1 MRETEK
7 TVVHTIDDEEK
18 TFRIRKMDALEGSI
32 LLKFVIQKVVP
43 LLQNVE
49 DIFKESDD
57 VDVSEEGAAEKVAM
71 QRTNDLLQFL
81 PIALEKISNEELVDF
96 EKRCLRRVDMMLPAG
111 WQAVMTG
118 DNFGVPAIQYD
129 PMIALLL
136 CYDVILFN
144 FSGFFAGKGL
154 SLPLRPQTS
163 SQ

>member
-49 DIFKESDD
+49 DIFKEFDD
-57 VDVSEEGAAEKVAM
+57 VDVNEEGAVEKVAM

-81 PIALEKISNEELVDF
+81 PIALEKISNDELIDF

-154 SLPLRPQTS
+154 SLPLRPQIS